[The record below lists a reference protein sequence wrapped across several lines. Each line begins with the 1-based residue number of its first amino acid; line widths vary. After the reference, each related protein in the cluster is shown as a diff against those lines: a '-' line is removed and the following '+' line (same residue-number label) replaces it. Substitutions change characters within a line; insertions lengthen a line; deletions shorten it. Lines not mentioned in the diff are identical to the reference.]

1 MSLLF
6 SPYQLGSLSLAN
18 RLVIAPMCQYSAVDG
33 IAQDWHLMH
42 LGRLAI
48 SGAGLVIVEATGV
61 NPEGRITPFCLGLYN
76 DEQEAALGRI
86 VAFAREFGQA
96 KMAIQLAHAGR
107 KASTRRPWDPGS
119 PYSPEEG
126 GWQTWAP
133 SAIKFYE
140 ESLTPHPM
148 SIEDLETVKQDF
160 VNSAI
165 RAERAGFKA
174 IELHG
179 AHGYLIH
186 QFLSPLSN
194 QRQDQYGGSLE
205 NRMRYPLEILS
216 AVKHALSAEM
226 VVGMRIS
233 AVDWAPGGLTI
244 EESITFSQECEKRGA
259 GFIHVSTGG
268 LVAHQQIPVGP
279 GYQVEHAQAIKQNV
293 NIPTMAVG
301 LITHSAQAET
311 ILKSEQADMIAIARA
326 ALKNPHWP
334 WTAALELGDKP
345 FAPPQY
351 QRAR

>member
-6 SPYQLGSLSLAN
+6 SPYHLGPLPLAN

-33 IAQDWHLMH
+33 VAQDWHLMH

-76 DEQEAALGRI
+76 DEQEGALKHI
-86 VAFAREFGQA
+86 VDFANHHGQA

-107 KASTRRPWDPGS
+107 KASTRRPWEPGN
-119 PYSPEEG
+119 PYLPNEG

-140 ESLTPHPM
+140 EGMTPHPM
-148 SIEDLETVKQDF
+148 SADDLEQVKQDF
-160 VNSAI
+160 VKAAQ
-165 RAERAGFKA
+165 RAERAGFQA

-205 NRMRYPLEILS
+205 NRMRYPLEILA
-216 AVKHALSAEM
+216 AVKQAVSSHI

-233 AVDWAPGGLTI
+233 AVDWAPGGLTL
-244 EESITFSQECEKRGA
+244 EESIVFSKECEKLGA

-279 GYQVEHAQAIKQNV
+279 GYQIEHAQAIKQQV
-293 NIPTMAVG
+293 SIPTMAVG
-301 LITHSAQAET
+301 LITSAIQAET
-311 ILKSEQADMIAIARA
+311 ILKSEQADLIAIARA
-326 ALKNPHWP
+326 VLKNPHWP